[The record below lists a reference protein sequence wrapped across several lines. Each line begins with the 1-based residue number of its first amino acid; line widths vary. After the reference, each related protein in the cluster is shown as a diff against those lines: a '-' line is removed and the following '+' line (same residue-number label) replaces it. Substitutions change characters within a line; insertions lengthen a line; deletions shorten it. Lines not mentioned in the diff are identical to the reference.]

1 MVDPLFVAIV
11 ISVAGV
17 LIIILRKLGIINEYI
32 AEPIEWF
39 VIATAP
45 LIPVS
50 LLLTKENAG
59 WFIVAYVCIIVTWGL
74 VSLFNKKIT
83 HGKSYDP
90 KDDEQKRKQARPVI
104 IAFFGMMIL
113 FVILTYLRTIGIIDL

>member
-11 ISVAGV
+11 VSAGGV
-17 LIIILRKLGIINEYI
+17 LIIILRKLGIVNEYI

-45 LIPVS
+45 LIPAL
-50 LLLTKENAG
+50 LLLTKENAS
-59 WFIVAYVCIIVTWGL
+59 WFIVAYICIIVAWGI

-83 HGKSYDP
+83 REKSYEP
-90 KDDEQKRKQARPVI
+90 KEDEQKRKQARPVI

-113 FVILTYLRTIGIIDL
+113 FVILTYLRTVGIIDL